1 MSIFTH
7 VREVRLLDSQGLS
20 GWLGKFEIQ
29 IMRGDQLEIVK
40 FPNLITDAWL
50 NTVRDATLGEV
61 TDLEIKYI
69 GLGKDDGTILPLAP
83 SNTKLGNEVER
94 KPFTKIEKDGTG
106 RVKRTVNINS
116 AEGNF
121 HIKEIG
127 IFAGS
132 TATSAINTGIMVA
145 RVFYDRDKDELES
158 INIVRTDI
166 VGRL

>member
-1 MSIFTH
+1 MDTGWKGMF
-7 VREVRLLDSQGLS
+7 RLEVKRRDGTI
-20 GWLGKFEIQ
+20 ETV
-29 IMRGDQLEIVK
+29 E

-50 NTVRDATLGEV
+50 NTVRDATMSATPV
-61 TDLEIKYI
+61 DLQIKYI
-69 GLGKDDGTILPLAP
+69 ALGKDDGTILPLDP
-83 SNTKLGNEVER
+83 SSTRLGNEVMR
-94 KPFTKIEKDGTG
+94 KPFAKVETDGTG
-106 RVKRTVNINS
+106 RVKRTAIITS
-116 AEGNF
+116 SEGNF

-132 TATSAINTGIMVA
+132 SATSAINTGILVA

>member
-1 MSIFTH
+1 M
-7 VREVRLLDSQGLS
+7 ESQGLA

-29 IMRGDQLEIVK
+29 IMRGDFLEVVK
-40 FPNLITDAWL
+40 FPNLITDMWL
-50 NTVRDATLGEV
+50 NAVRNATLGEI

-69 GLGKDDGTILPLAP
+69 GLGKDDGTILPLSP
-83 SNTKLGNEVER
+83 TNTRLGNEVER
-94 KPFTKIEKDGTG
+94 KPFTKVEKDGTG

-127 IFAGS
+127 IFAGAG
-132 TATSAINTGIMVA
+132 ATSAINTGILVA

>member
-1 MSIFTH
+1 MK
-7 VREVRLLDSQGLS
+7 SQGLA
-20 GWLGKFEIQ
+20 GWLGEFEVQ
-29 IMRGDQLEIVK
+29 IMRGGQLEVVK

-50 NTVRDATLGEV
+50 NAVRDATLGEV

-83 SNTKLGNEVER
+83 SNTLLGNEVER
-94 KPFTKIEKDGTG
+94 KPFTKIEKIGTG
-106 RVKRTVNINS
+106 QIKRTVNINS

-132 TATSAINTGIMVA
+132 TATATINSGILVA

-158 INIVRTDI
+158 INIVRTDT

>member
-1 MSIFTH
+1 MEQI
-7 VREVRLLDSQGLS
+7 ENI
-20 GWLGKFEIQ
+20 GWHGAFEIQ
-29 IMRGDQLEIVK
+29 IMRGDELKVVK

-50 NTVRDATLGEV
+50 NTIRDASMSDAPV
-61 TDLEIKYI
+61 DLQIKYI
-69 GLGKDDGTILPLAP
+69 GLGKDDGTILPLDA
-83 SNTKLGNEVER
+83 SNTRLGNEVER
-94 KPFTKIEKDGTG
+94 KVFTKIETDGTG

-132 TATSAINTGIMVA
+132 TATSDINSGILVA
-145 RVFYDRDKDELES
+145 RVFYDLDKDELES
-158 INIVRTDI
+158 VNIVRTDI

>member
-1 MSIFTH
+1 MDTGWKGMF
-7 VREVRLLDSQGLS
+7 RLEVKRRDGTI
-20 GWLGKFEIQ
+20 ETV
-29 IMRGDQLEIVK
+29 E

-50 NTVRDATLGEV
+50 NTVRDATMSATPV
-61 TDLEIKYI
+61 DLQIKYI
-69 GLGKDDGTILPLAP
+69 ALGKDDGTILPLDP
-83 SNTKLGNEVER
+83 SNTRLGNEVMR
-94 KPFTKIEKDGTG
+94 KPFAKVETDGTG
-106 RVKRTVNINS
+106 RVKRTAIITS
-116 AEGNF
+116 SEGNF

-132 TATSAINTGIMVA
+132 SATSAINTGILVA

>member
-1 MSIFTH
+1 MES
-7 VREVRLLDSQGLS
+7 EALA

-50 NTVRDATLGEV
+50 NTVRDATMSA
-61 TDLEIKYI
+61 TPMDLQIKYI
-69 GLGKDDGTILPLAP
+69 ALGKDDGTILPLAP
-83 SNTKLGNEVER
+83 SNTRLGNEVER
-94 KPFTKIEKDGTG
+94 KVFTKIEKDGTG
-106 RVKRTVNINS
+106 VVKRTVNINS

-132 TATSAINTGIMVA
+132 VATSALNSGILVA

>member
-1 MSIFTH
+1 MESNGLAGWMGTF
-7 VREVRLLDSQGLS
+7 EV
-20 GWLGKFEIQ
+20 Q
-29 IMRGDQLEIVK
+29 IMRKGQEPEIVK

-50 NTVRDATLGEV
+50 NLVRDATMSATPL
-61 TDLEIKYI
+61 DLQIKYI

-83 SNTKLGNEVER
+83 SNTRLGNEVER
-94 KPFTKIEKDGTG
+94 KSFTKIETDGTG

-116 AEGNF
+116 DQGNF

-132 TATSAINTGIMVA
+132 DATSDINTGILVA

-158 INIVRTDI
+158 INIVRTDV

>member
-1 MSIFTH
+1 MESNALAGWHGAF
-7 VREVRLLDSQGLS
+7 EV
-20 GWLGKFEIQ
+20 Q
-29 IMRGDQLEIVK
+29 IMRKGQEPEVIK
-40 FPNLITDAWL
+40 FPNLITDKWL
-50 NTVRDATLGEV
+50 NTVRDATMSA
-61 TDLEIKYI
+61 TPIDLQIKYI

-94 KPFTKIEKDGTG
+94 KVFTKIETDGTG

-132 TATSAINTGIMVA
+132 AATSAINTGILVA

-158 INIVRTDI
+158 INIVRTDV